1 MWLWALLPI
10 CLAVF
15 GIVGIW
21 VVFGIAVSN
30 ETVNITDRIPYIS
43 ECGTYNPQSCIFAQ
57 ICNICAILALWV
69 VVIRFQQVRD
79 YGQNSKVNIASIVL
93 GFISCVGISIIGN
106 FQQSVVIGIHLLG
119 AFLTFFVGLAYFWL
133 QVWLCYKAQPFKD
146 RHWVGP
152 LRATFCSICSV
163 LVITSILTD
172 HTAGGRSPFSENVS
186 SLVILHTTSYKS
198 GAAVCEWALV
208 MSFFVLFGLF
218 GSEFRHID
226 FHQLTVQKQGLKTQS
241 TNGVV
246 RMNYVS

>member
-15 GIVGIW
+15 GTVGIW

-30 ETVNITDRIPYIS
+30 ETVNITDRFPYI
-43 ECGTYNPQSCIFAQ
+43 SCIFAQ
-57 ICNICAILALWV
+57 ICNVCAVLALWV

-106 FQQSVVIGIHLLG
+106 FQ
-119 AFLTFFVGLAYFWL
+119 A
-133 QVWLCYKAQPFKD
+133 WLCYKAHPFKD

-152 LRATFCSICSV
+152 LRATLCSICSI
-163 LVITSILTD
+163 LVITM
-172 HTAGGRSPFSENVS
+172 A
-186 SLVILHTTSYKS
+186 ILHNTSYKS
-198 GAAVCEWALV
+198 GTAVCEWALV

-226 FHQLTVQKQGLKTQS
+226 FHQLTVQKQGLKT
-241 TNGVV
+241 NGVV
-246 RMNYVS
+246 S